1 MGTTPALRRT
11 QSENLVSMDKQI
23 VKEVSRYISKEVER
37 ELWARAAGRC
47 QFNGCNRILYKSPV
61 TQERVNI
68 SEKAHIYSFSEDG
81 PRGWGPFKKKPQS
94 LNDVGN
100 LMLMCH
106 DCHKTIDQDKDGSK
120 YYASLLQQWKK
131 EHEHRVVTVTGIAAN
146 RKSHVVFYGS
156 NIGEQRSPL
165 QQEDAMEAMF
175 PERYPVSENS
185 VGLSMSCSHE
195 DKTPAFWESE
205 SAHLTRVFAQ
215 KVSPLIESDQTKHF
229 SLFCLA
235 PIPLLIQLGAL
246 FTDKISVDSYQL
258 IREPNGWRWQEFPDG
273 FEFIVKQPE
282 EVNGAPVLV
291 ISLSDIIN
299 HERIRKVMG
308 EKVSIWELTAPA
320 EHIGNDNI
328 RNSAQLSMLRAI
340 IRKLMVLIKNIHGS
354 TTALSIFPAMAV
366 SCSIEIGRAR
376 MPKVDMPWIIYDQN
390 NKEQK
395 FIKTITIGDSH

>member
-1 MGTTPALRRT
+1 M
-11 QSENLVSMDKQI
+11 SKQNI
-23 VKEVSRYISKEVER
+23 KEVTRYIKKEVER
-37 ELWARAAGRC
+37 ELWTRAAGRC
-47 QFNGCNRILYKSPV
+47 QFKGCNRILYKSPV

-81 PRGWGPFKKKPQS
+81 PRGWGPFKKNPHR
-94 LNDVGN
+94 LNEVGN

-120 YYASLLQQWKK
+120 YSASLLQQWKK

-185 VGLSMSCSHE
+185 VCLSMSCSHE
-195 DKTPAFWESE
+195 DKSPAFWKSE
-205 SAHLTRVFAQ
+205 SAHLKRVFNQ
-215 KVSPLIESDQTKHF
+215 KVLPLIESDQTKHF

-235 PIPLLIQLGAL
+235 PIPLLIQLGTL
-246 FTDKISVDSYQL
+246 FTDKISVDTYQP
-258 IREPNGWRWQEFPDG
+258 IREPKGWHWQEFPEG
-273 FEFIVKQPE
+273 FEFIIKKPE
-282 EVNGAPVLV
+282 AINGDPVLV

-308 EKVSIWELTAPA
+308 NQVSIWELTVPE

-328 RNSAQLSMLRAI
+328 RNKAQLSMMRTI
-340 IRKLMVLIKNIHGS
+340 IRELMVLIKKAHGS
-354 TTALSIFPAMAV
+354 TIPISVFPAMAV
-366 SCSIEIGRAR
+366 SCSIEMGRAR
-376 MPKVDMPWIIYDQN
+376 MPKADMPWVIYDQPRGA
-390 NKEQK
+390 EQ
-395 FIKTITIGDSH
+395 FMKTITIGDSQ

>member
-1 MGTTPALRRT
+1 MSNG
-11 QSENLVSMDKQI
+11 KQNI
-23 VKEVSRYISKEVER
+23 KEVTRYIKKEVER

-81 PRGWGPFKKKPQS
+81 PRGWGPFKKKPKG

-120 YYASLLQQWKK
+120 YSGSLLQQWKR
-131 EHEHRVVTVTGIAAN
+131 EHEQRVVTVTGIAAN

-185 VGLSMSCSHE
+185 VCLSMSCSHE
-195 DKTPAFWESE
+195 DKTAAFWESE
-205 SAHLTRVFAQ
+205 SAHLKRVFDQ
-215 KVSPLIESDQTKHF
+215 KVLSLIESDQIKHF
-229 SLFCLA
+229 SLFSLA

-246 FTDKISVDSYQL
+246 FTDKISVETYQP
-258 IREPNGWRWQEFPDG
+258 IREPKGWHWQEFPEG
-273 FEFIVKQPE
+273 FEFIIKKPE
-282 EVNGAPVLV
+282 KVNGTPVLV

-299 HERIRKVMG
+299 HERIRTVMG
-308 EKVSIWELTAPA
+308 DQVSVWELTVPE

-328 RNSAQLSMLRAI
+328 RNSAQLSMMRSI
-340 IRKLMVLIKNIHGS
+340 IRKLMILIKDVHGS
-354 TTALSIFPAMAV
+354 TTPLSVFPAMAV
-366 SCSIEIGRAR
+366 SCSIEMGRAR
-376 MPKVDMPWIIYDQN
+376 MPKADMPWIIYDQN
-390 NKEQK
+390 NKEKK
-395 FIKTITIGDSH
+395 FIKAITIGDSQ

>member
-1 MGTTPALRRT
+1 M
-11 QSENLVSMDKQI
+11 SKQNI
-23 VKEVSRYISKEVER
+23 KEVTRYIKKEVER

-47 QFNGCNRILYKSPV
+47 QFNGCNRIPYKSPV

-81 PRGWGPFKKKPQS
+81 PRGWGPFKKNHQS

-106 DCHKTIDQDKDGSK
+106 DCHKTIDQDKEGIK
-120 YYASLLQQWKK
+120 YSALLLQQWKK
-131 EHEHRVVTVTGIAAN
+131 EHEHRVITVTGIAAN

-185 VGLSMSCSHE
+185 VCFSMSCSHE
-195 DKTPAFWESE
+195 DKTAAFWESE
-205 SAHLTRVFAQ
+205 SAHLNRVFNQ
-215 KVSPLIESDQTKHF
+215 KVLPLIESDQTKHF

-235 PIPLLIQLGAL
+235 PIPLLIQLGTL
-246 FTDKISVDSYQL
+246 FTDKISVDTYQP
-258 IREPNGWRWQEFPDG
+258 IREPKGWHWQEFPEG
-273 FEFIVKQPE
+273 FEFIIKKPE
-282 EVNGAPVLV
+282 AINGDPVLV

-308 EKVSIWELTAPA
+308 DQVSIWELTVPE

-328 RNSAQLSMLRAI
+328 RNKAQLSMMRTI
-340 IRKLMVLIKNIHGS
+340 IRELMVLIKKAHGS
-354 TTALSIFPAMAV
+354 TMPLSVFPAMAV
-366 SCSIEIGRAR
+366 SCSIEMGRAR
-376 MPKVDMPWIIYDQN
+376 MPKADMLWIIYDQPRGA
-390 NKEQK
+390 EQ
-395 FIKTITIGDSH
+395 FMKTITIGDSQ

>member
-1 MGTTPALRRT
+1 MTLIIARSGEFVVRDC
-11 QSENLVSMDKQI
+11 VGKQNI
-23 VKEVSRYISKEVER
+23 KEVTRYVKKEVER

-68 SEKAHIYSFSEDG
+68 SGKAHIYSFSEDG
-81 PRGWGPFKKKPQS
+81 PRGWGPFKKNPQS
-94 LNDVGN
+94 LNNVGN

-106 DCHKTIDQDKDGSK
+106 DCHTTIDQDGDGAK
-120 YYASLLQQWKK
+120 YSASLLLKWKK
-131 EHEHRVVTVTGIAAN
+131 EHEHRVVTVTGIAAS

-165 QQEDAMEAMF
+165 QHEDAMEAMF
-175 PERYPVSENS
+175 PKRYPVSENS
-185 VGLSMSCSHE
+185 ICLSMSCSHE

-205 SAHLTRVFAQ
+205 SAHLNRVFNQ
-215 KVSPLIESDQTKHF
+215 KVLPLVESDQIKHF

-246 FTDKISVDSYQL
+246 FTDKISVDSYQP
-258 IREPNGWRWQEFPDG
+258 IREPNGWHWQEFPEG
-273 FEFIVKQPE
+273 FDFIIKKPE
-282 EVNGAPVLV
+282 KANGEPVLV
-291 ISLSDIIN
+291 ISLSDIIS
-299 HERIRKVMG
+299 HERIKKVMG
-308 EKVSIWELTAPA
+308 ENVSIWELTVPV

-328 RNSAQLSMLRAI
+328 RNSVQLSMMRTVV
-340 IRKLMVLIKNIHGS
+340 RKLMVLIKEAHGS
-354 TTALSIFPAMAV
+354 TAPLSVFPAMAV
-366 SCSIEIGRAR
+366 SCSIEMGRAR
-376 MPKVDMPWIIYDQN
+376 MPKADMPWIIYDQN

>member
-1 MGTTPALRRT
+1 M
-11 QSENLVSMDKQI
+11 SKSKQNI
-23 VKEVSRYISKEVER
+23 KEVTRYIKKEVER

-81 PRGWGPFKKKPQS
+81 PRGWGPFKKNPQS

-106 DCHKTIDQDKDGSK
+106 DCHKTIDQDKDGIK
-120 YYASLLQQWKK
+120 YSGSRLQQWKK

-185 VGLSMSCSHE
+185 VCLSMSCSHE
-195 DKTPAFWESE
+195 DKTAAFWESE
-205 SAHLTRVFAQ
+205 SVHLNRVFDQ
-215 KVSPLIESDQTKHF
+215 KVLPLIESDQTKHF

-235 PIPLLIQLGAL
+235 DIPLLIQLGAL
-246 FTDKISVDSYQL
+246 FTDKISVDTYQP
-258 IREPNGWRWQEFPDG
+258 IREPKGWHWQEFPEG
-273 FEFIVKQPE
+273 FEFIIRKPE
-282 EVNGAPVLV
+282 KVDGAPNLV

-299 HERIRKVMG
+299 HERIRMVMG
-308 EKVSIWELTAPA
+308 EQVSVWELTVP
-320 EHIGNDNI
+320 EELIGNDNI
-328 RNSAQLSMLRAI
+328 RNSAQLSMMRSI
-340 IRKLMVLIKNIHGS
+340 IRKLMVLIKDVHGS
-354 TTALSIFPAMAV
+354 TTPLSVFPAMAV
-366 SCSIEIGRAR
+366 SCSIEMGRAR
-376 MPKVDMPWIIYDQN
+376 MPKADMPWIIYDQN
-390 NKEQK
+390 NKEKK
-395 FIKTITIGDSH
+395 FIKAITIGDSQ